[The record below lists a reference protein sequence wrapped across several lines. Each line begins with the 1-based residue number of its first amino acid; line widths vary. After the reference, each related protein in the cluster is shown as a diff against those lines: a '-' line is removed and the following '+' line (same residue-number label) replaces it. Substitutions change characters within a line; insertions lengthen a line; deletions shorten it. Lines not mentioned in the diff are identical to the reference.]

1 MPVAKIRLTSQVDLA
16 IEDVLVGVADLETS
30 ELEQFLQKIGRLVAR
45 RKSPFVSDRE
55 TVLLKAIN
63 KATPLALQNSYEVL
77 SKKLH
82 EETISESEHT
92 ELLAIIDKL
101 EAKKVERLQNL
112 IELSHLRNVP
122 LNNLMENL
130 NLPIHG

>member
-1 MPVAKIRLTSQVDLA
+1 MPIAKIRLTSQVDLA

-45 RKSPFVSDRE
+45 RKSPSVSDRE

-82 EETISESEHT
+82 EETISESEHA

-122 LNNLMENL
+122 LNDLMKNL